1 MAQLSPDIQADID
14 AIGRIP
20 VMSTILEVI
29 CLTTGMGFAA
39 VARVT
44 DEKWIIC
51 SVLDQINFGLQP
63 GGELKLETTIC
74 HEIRQSG
81 KGVII
86 DHVNEDEAF
95 RNHHTPAMYGFQ
107 SYISI
112 PIIRKDG
119 RFFGTLCAID
129 PKPAKLNNPQVIG
142 MFNLYVDLIAFH
154 LNAIEELAIS
164 EAKLVEE
171 KETADLREQFIAI
184 LGHDLRNPAGA
195 ILASAQLL
203 TRMNLDERGKRVAG
217 IILDSSYRI
226 KGLIEN
232 IMDFAGNRMDSDMFL
247 NMYHNEPLQG
257 VLQQVITELQVVWP
271 DRVIETTFELAEP
284 VDFDNKRIAQL
295 FSNLLGNALSHGK
308 ADTPI
313 KVKAISSNGEFR
325 LSVANSGKKIPETT
339 QQNLFKPYYRGEGI
353 GSKQGL
359 GLGLF
364 ISSQIARAHG
374 GKMEVESNSEETIFT
389 LVMPAKQGQVNL
401 QA

>member
-1 MAQLSPDIQADID
+1 
-14 AIGRIP
+14 
-20 VMSTILEVI
+20 
-29 CLTTGMGFAA
+29 
-39 VARVT
+39 VT
-44 DEKWIIC
+44 DEKWVIC
-51 SVLDQINFGLQP
+51 SVLDKIEFGLQP

-81 KGVII
+81 NSVVI
-86 DHVNEDEAF
+86 DNVAEDENF
-95 RNHHTPAMYGFQ
+95 RDHHTPAMYGFQ

-112 PIIRKDG
+112 PIVRKNG
-119 RFFGTLCAID
+119 TFFGTLCAID
-129 PKPAKLNNPQVIG
+129 PKPARLNNPQIIG
-142 MFNLYVDLIAFH
+142 MFKLYVDLIAFH
-154 LNAIEELAIS
+154 LNAIEELAVS

-203 TRMNLDERGKRVAG
+203 ARMNLDERGKRVAG

-257 VLQQVITELQVVWP
+257 VLQQIITELQVVWP
-271 DRVIETTFELAEP
+271 HRLIETTFDLAEP
-284 VDFDNKRIAQL
+284 VEFDNKRIAQL

-308 ADTPI
+308 ADTPV
-313 KVKAISSNGEFR
+313 KVKATSGNGEFR
-325 LSVANSGKKIPETT
+325 LSISNSGKKIPEATIK
-339 QQNLFKPYYRGEGI
+339 NLFKPYYRGEGI

-374 GKMEVESNSEETIFT
+374 GKMEVESNSEETTFS
-389 LVMPAKQGQVNL
+389 LVMPAKQSKAQIL
-401 QA
+401 AR